1 MNKNRAL
8 VALVEISY
16 EKILELV
23 VEQSKENG
31 DAVVIFPG
39 SSEGAE
45 KLKDYLKSKLPNEY
59 KVDIKEDN
67 SSSKRNLNYFIE
79 VFS

>member
-45 KLKDYLKSKLPNEY
+45 KLKLFE
-59 KVDIKEDN
+59 IQ
-67 SSSKRNLNYFIE
+67 IT
-79 VFS
+79 